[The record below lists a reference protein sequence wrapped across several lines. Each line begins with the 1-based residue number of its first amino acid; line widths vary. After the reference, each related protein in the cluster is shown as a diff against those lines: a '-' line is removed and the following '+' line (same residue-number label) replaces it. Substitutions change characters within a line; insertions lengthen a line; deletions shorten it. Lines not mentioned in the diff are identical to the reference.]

1 MLYIKTARLLSI
13 NICYIELINK
23 ICLNYKYIRLNI
35 MQVRGDTSGGTFIS
49 LGEILVLLSI
59 ENLNISWVSIQ

>member
-1 MLYIKTARLLSI
+1 
-13 NICYIELINK
+13 
-23 ICLNYKYIRLNI
+23 